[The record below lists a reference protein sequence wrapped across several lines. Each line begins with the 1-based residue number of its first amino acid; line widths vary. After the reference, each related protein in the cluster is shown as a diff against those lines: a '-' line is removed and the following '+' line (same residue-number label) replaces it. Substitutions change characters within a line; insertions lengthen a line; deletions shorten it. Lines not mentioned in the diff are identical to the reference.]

1 MPADV
6 RILTAADTRALLDM
20 QRAVEIVEETF
31 RWLAAG
37 QVVWSE
43 PPVMALRI
51 RQPGALYRLKGVYLP
66 AMGMAG
72 FRVTGYPINEAASG
86 SGAPDNTRF
95 IILSDPGTG
104 HPLAIIDEH
113 WTYSVRTV
121 AAAVV
126 AATYLADPEST
137 QLGLVGA
144 GQLATIG
151 LRILHGRFPL
161 RRVRV
166 FSRRP
171 ESRRAF
177 AERMSTELGI
187 EVVDVDSADAA
198 VTGAPMVLACTSAGR
213 PLIRAAVVAPNAFLC
228 TLGRNELE
236 PACYTQADKIVLDS
250 WDLSQESAD
259 VRALVEAGVLS
270 RERLYAEIGEIV
282 SGRKRGR
289 EGPERIVVRAEGLAS
304 QDIALAAWT
313 YQQAVERGV
322 GMVLPV
328 G

>member
-1 MPADV
+1 MSANV
-6 RILTAADTRALLDM
+6 RILTAADTRTLLDI

-31 RWLAAG
+31 RWHAAG

-43 PPVMALRI
+43 PPVMALRV
-51 RQPGALYRLKGVYLP
+51 RQPNAVYRLKGVYLP
-66 AMGMAG
+66 QLQVAG
-72 FRVTGYPINEAASG
+72 FRVTGFPINEAGSG
-86 SGAPDNTRF
+86 SGAADNTRF
-95 IILSDPGTG
+95 VILSDPGTG

-126 AATYLADPEST
+126 AARYLADPESAW
-137 QLGLVGA
+137 LGLLGA

-151 LRILHGRFPL
+151 LRALHARFPL

-177 AERMSTELGI
+177 AERMSADLGI
-187 EVVDVDSADAA
+187 EVEDVDSADAA
-198 VTGAPMVLACTSAGR
+198 VTDAPMILACTSAGR
-213 PLIRAAVVAPNAFLC
+213 PLVRAAAVSAHAFLC

-236 PACYTQADKIVLDS
+236 PACYEQADKIVLDS
-250 WDLSQESAD
+250 WHLSQESAD
-259 VRALVEAGVLS
+259 VRALVQAGVLS

-289 EGPERIVVRAEGLAS
+289 EGPERILVRAEGMAN